1 MNLEEWL
8 NEVPPADWVEP
19 EDVSGHLLSRELLES
34 LWQAAMA
41 ARDEDWKAVVGATL
55 GDVANV
61 REQATAAEQV
71 RLARWLRDEAYCL
84 DGSDQKG
91 TRDTLLRHADCL
103 DAMREA
109 MGGE

>member
-1 MNLEEWL
+1 MTGFEKWRKNEWIPDDPL
-8 NEVPPADWVEP
+8 GFDLTCGDME
-19 EDVSGHLLSRELLES
+19 
-34 LWQAAMA
+34 AAWNAAIA
-41 ARDEDWKAVVGATL
+41 ARDEDWKAVAGATL

-84 DGSDQKG
+84 DGADQKG
-91 TRDTLLRHADCL
+91 TRDTLRRHADCL